1 VGFEP
6 VVRAARK
13 GMWRNGTDI
22 ELPADYKKRHR
33 VVEVEAKVEDDVE
46 EAGEDLE
53 REKQV
58 GFLRTIFGRMKR
70 RRDNSS

>member
-1 VGFEP
+1 

-33 VVEVEAKVEDDVE
+33 LVEVEAKVGDDVE
-46 EAGEDLE
+46 EEPGEDLE
-53 REKQV
+53 RIKQV
-58 GFLRTIFGRMKR
+58 GFLRRIFGRINW